1 MALKQTLEASEFE
14 TLADP
19 LKEHYTKDGD
29 GYKLETDFVPE
40 DTTALKSALQKER
53 DARKTLA
60 DQIKAY
66 KDIDPVKAK
75 EAMTK
80 LEELENKRLE
90 EAGEFETLKQRL
102 AGEKQAAADA
112 VKSEFEPKLQ
122 KTQSKLREVMVR
134 KAIKDEALKHDPIS
148 VESLDAFVELA
159 EKQVSMDD
167 DLNLVIEG
175 STSNDIEEFVKNLS
189 ETPKFGVFF
198 KPDVAAGSGAS
209 TQKKAGA
216 GTKTTEKKFSDSSN
230 LEKSRYI
237 TQHGLEKFKEWRAK
251 G

>member
-40 DTTALKSALQKER
+40 DTSALKSALQKER
-53 DARKTLA
+53 EARKDLVKEIA
-60 DQIKAY
+60 KY
-66 KDIDPVKAK
+66 KDIDPDKARAAQVKLDEIEQKQLEDAK
-75 EAMTK
+75 EY
-80 LEELENKRLE
+80 EQ
-90 EAGEFETLKQRL
+90 LKGKL
-102 AGEKQAAADA
+102 AGEKQAAVDA

-122 KTQSKLREVMVR
+122 KTQSKLREVMIR
-134 KAIKDEALKHDPIS
+134 KALQDEALKHDPIS
-148 VESLDAFVELA
+148 AESIEAFVELA

-167 DLNLVIEG
+167 ELNLVIEG
-175 STSNDIEEFVKNLS
+175 STSNDISEFVKNLS